1 VRVVLHENTEML
13 GIMPIN
19 EALAEAER
27 RELDLVEISP
37 NVTPPVCKI
46 MDFGQ
51 FRYQQKKVDQQ
62 GKKKQKQRVMK
73 EIRIGVRIGEH
84 DLEVKE
90 KQARKFIE
98 NKSVVRVVMQ
108 FKGREMTHIDLGLD
122 KIKLF
127 ALKLDDVTIVDQ
139 EPKKQ
144 GSQVVMILMPKKQGE
159 VTKKKEEVITEPKK

>member
-1 VRVVLHENTEML
+1 MRVVLHENTEML